1 MRVTHTKK
9 FKRATYTKKFKRA
22 THTRI
27 IKENNVHKDN
37 QERSTSLHREK
48 VKERE
53 RERRIESD

>member
-37 QERSTSLHREK
+37 QERDTQG
-48 VKERE
+48 
-53 RERRIESD
+53 